1 MLDAFVGHELQRA
14 DSYRLLA
21 SCFYEPQK
29 DLFLQAD
36 LFANLTTGLSGV
48 NPSAAQ
54 SAAILQD
61 LWVSSTEEELL
72 VEYARLFLG
81 PNRLLAPPYGSCYLD
96 EERLLM
102 GKSTLEVLRIYREN
116 GLVIDEHFKEA
127 PDHITV
133 ELEFQY
139 FLILQQVKALEE
151 GEIEE
156 AVRLLNVHAG
166 FRDVFLKKW
175 IPPFTENIIENTT
188 SEFYRQ
194 LAKCLNLFIED
205 EGWLEKVPERMR
217 VHG

>member
-1 MLDAFVGHELQRA
+1 MLDAFAGHELQRA

-29 DLFLQAD
+29 DVFLQAN
-36 LFANLTTGLSGV
+36 LFANLVTALSGV
-48 NPSAAQ
+48 SPSAAQ
-54 SAAILQD
+54 AAARLED
-61 LWVSSTEEELL
+61 LCVSSTEEELL

-81 PNRLLAPPYGSCYLD
+81 PNRLVAPPYGSCYLD

-102 GKSTLEVLRIYREN
+102 GNSTLEALRIYREH
-116 GLVIDEHFKEA
+116 GVEMDEHFREA
-127 PDHITV
+127 PDHVSV

-139 FLILQQVKALEE
+139 FLIFQQVKALRK

-156 AVRLLNVHAG
+156 AGRLLNAHAD
-166 FRDVFLKKW
+166 FRDRFLTKW

-194 LAKCLNLFIED
+194 LAKCLHLFIED
-205 EGWLEKVPERMR
+205 EGWLEKVPEPLR
-217 VHG
+217 VNG